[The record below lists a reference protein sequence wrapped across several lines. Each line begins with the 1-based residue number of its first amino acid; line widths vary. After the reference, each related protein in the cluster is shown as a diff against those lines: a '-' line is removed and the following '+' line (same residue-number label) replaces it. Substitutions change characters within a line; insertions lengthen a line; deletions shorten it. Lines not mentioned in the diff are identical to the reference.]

1 MGKNS
6 LKKNLYFYKWD
17 RMYLAAALGSDRVSC
32 NIKDFEYD
40 DNLEDFAKLR
50 NSGVEVFAYLPLL
63 WRENEDFELD
73 FELDFDMS
81 TLDGFYVGNAG
92 QIEWALKT
100 GKPVFGDVGLN
111 VFNAE
116 CADFYFKNG
125 LCGCTLS
132 YELDSDVEQ
141 IVDALNGENV
151 GGLEVLRYGRVPAMV
166 SEYCLL
172 AGAEGIK
179 GCGCGRCL
187 EHNPVYLRD
196 NMGERYPVMLD
207 DARCTSLILSKEPL
221 NRKNSAKVLRKYG
234 DGFERITVFDESPG
248 FLARI

>member
-6 LKKNLYFYKWD
+6 LKRNLYFYKWD
-17 RMYLAAALGSDRVSC
+17 RMYLAAALGAYRVSC
-32 NIKDFEYD
+32 NIRDFEYD

-50 NSGVEVFAYLPLL
+50 NAGVEVFAYLPLL
-63 WRENEDFELD
+63 WRENEDFEA
-73 FELDFDMS
+73 DFD
-81 TLDGFYVGNAG
+81 LALIDGFYVGNAG
-92 QIEWALKT
+92 QIEWALKM
-100 GKPVFGDVGLN
+100 GKPVFGDAGLN

-116 CADFYFKNG
+116 CVGFYLENG

-132 YELDSDVEQ
+132 YELDSDMEQ
-141 IVDALNGENV
+141 VVDVLNAENA

-179 GCGCGRCL
+179 GSGCGRCL

-207 DARCTSLILSKEPL
+207 DMGCTSLILSKEPL

-234 DGFERITVFDESPG
+234 GGIERITVFDESPG
-248 FLARI
+248 FLERI